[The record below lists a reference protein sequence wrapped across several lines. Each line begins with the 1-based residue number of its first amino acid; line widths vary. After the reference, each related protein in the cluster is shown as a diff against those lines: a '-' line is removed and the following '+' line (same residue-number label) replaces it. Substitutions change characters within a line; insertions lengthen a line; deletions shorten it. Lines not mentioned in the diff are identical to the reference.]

1 MTKRE
6 LLRAEDAG
14 WTEFEA
20 MLDGLTPEQ
29 IERPGVTDGGWS
41 IKDLLAHL
49 AAWMAEAGHVLE
61 QVRIGTYQRREVD
74 VEAMNREFFEANRD
88 VPLALVRAEL
98 FSSRTR
104 MLQEWN
110 ALPEATPLAEEW
122 FTESG
127 ALHYHEHLD
136 DLSRWVQE
144 LRSAS

>member
-1 MTKRE
+1 
-6 LLRAEDAG
+6 
-14 WTEFEA
+14 
-20 MLDGLTPEQ
+20 
-29 IERPGVTDGGWS
+29 
-41 IKDLLAHL
+41 
-49 AAWMAEAGHVLE
+49 MAEAGHVLE

-74 VEAMNREFFEANRD
+74 LEAMNQVFYEANQD

-110 ALPEATPLAEEW
+110 ALSEPTPLAEEW

-127 ALHYHEHLD
+127 ALHYREHLD
-136 DLSRWVQE
+136 DLRRWVQE